1 MTSNIESQED
11 GSERRLLSGIRVLDL
26 CRDLSGPYTSMM
38 LAELG
43 ADVVKVEHPDRG
55 DETRSWPPF
64 IDGVSG
70 YFSTINRSK
79 RGIAINLK
87 DEDGKK
93 VILELAARAD
103 VVMQSFTPGVAD
115 RLGVG
120 YEAIREL
127 NPSAIYYSLS
137 GYGQDGP
144 WREKRGYDPILQA
157 ASGFMSLTG
166 EAGRGPVKTIVPIAD
181 VSTAIYGSFAIL
193 GALFHRERTRVG
205 QHIDMSMLDVMVSM
219 LSVVGTRY
227 LLTGVVPQRNG
238 TENPQRVPSAAFEC
252 GDGKLIQVVPNQR
265 QWPAFCGL
273 LGHSEWIDDE
283 RYESPAARVANQQ
296 TLYPKI
302 RQIFRSRSSEEWAE
316 LLDDATIAY
325 SPIFSIDEVFDL
337 PQVKA
342 RKIVQSY
349 WVPGYGNVPAINS
362 PLKLSESPTRIAS
375 PPPRLGQHTAEV
387 LQEIGYS
394 KEDLERLVKR
404 KVVVAESESHP

>member
-1 MTSNIESQED
+1 VVNP
-11 GSERRLLSGIRVLDL
+11 GSRMLSGIRVLDL

-43 ADVVKVEHPDRG
+43 ADVIEVEHPVKG

-79 RGIAINLK
+79 RGIAVDLK
-87 DEDGKK
+87 DEEGLKI
-93 VILELAARAD
+93 ILELASRAD

-120 YEAIREL
+120 YDAIRAL
-127 NPSAIYYSLS
+127 KPDVIYYSIS

-181 VSTAIYGSFAIL
+181 VSTAIYGSSAIL
-193 GALFHRERTRVG
+193 GALFHRERTKTG
-205 QHIDMSMLDVMVSM
+205 QYIDMSMMDVMVSL

-238 TENPQRVPSAAFEC
+238 TENPQRVPSSAYEC
-252 GDGKLIQVVPNQR
+252 SDGKLIQVVPNQR
-265 QWPAFCGL
+265 QWPAFCNV
-273 LGHSEWIDDE
+273 LGHPEWVDDE
-283 RYESPAARVANQQ
+283 RYENPAVRVTNQD
-296 TLYPKI
+296 TLYPQVREAFKT
-302 RQIFRSRSSEEWAE
+302 RTSEEWAKN
-316 LLDDATIAY
+316 LDEATIAC
-325 SPIFSIDEVFDL
+325 SPIYSIDEVFNL
-337 PQVKA
+337 PQVQA
-342 RKIVQSY
+342 RKMVQSY
-349 WVPGYGNVPAINS
+349 DVAGYGEVPAIAS
-362 PLKLSESPTRIAS
+362 PIKYSATPVRISS
-375 PPPRLGQHTAEV
+375 PPPRHGQHTVEV
-387 LQEIGYS
+387 L
-394 KEDLERLVKR
+394 KELGRSDDDIKQLINQKSVF
-404 KVVVAESESHP
+404 AEKGAPS

>member
-1 MTSNIESQED
+1 MPED
-11 GSERRLLSGIRVLDL
+11 AKSGADVSDNRLLSGIRVLDL

-43 ADVVKVEHPDRG
+43 AEVIEVEHPVRG

-79 RGIAINLK
+79 RGIAIDLK
-87 DEDGKK
+87 DEEGLK
-93 VILELAARAD
+93 VILKLAARAD

-120 YEAIREL
+120 YDAIRAL
-127 NPSAIYYSLS
+127 KPDIIYYSIS

-181 VSTAIYGSFAIL
+181 VSTAIYGSSAIL
-193 GALFHRERTRVG
+193 GALFHRERTGKG
-205 QHIDMSMLDVMVSM
+205 QYIDMSMMDVMVSL

-238 TENPQRVPSAAFEC
+238 TENPQRVPSSAYEC
-252 GDGKLIQVVPNQR
+252 GDGKLIQAVPNQR
-265 QWPAFCGL
+265 QWPAFCAL
-273 LGHSEWIDDE
+273 LGHPEWVEDE
-283 RYESPAARVANQQ
+283 RYANPAARVANQE
-296 TLYPKI
+296 TLYPQI
-302 RQIFRSRSSEEWAE
+302 REAFKSRSSEEWTAI
-316 LLDDATIAY
+316 LDEATIAC
-325 SPIFSIDEVFDL
+325 SPIYSIDEVFNL
-337 PQVKA
+337 PQVRA
-342 RKIVQSY
+342 RNMVQSY
-349 WVPGYGNVPAINS
+349 GVVGYGDVPAIGS
-362 PLKLSESPTRIAS
+362 PVKYSETPPRISS
-375 PPPRLGQHTAEV
+375 PPPRLGQHTVDV
-387 LQEIGYS
+387 LRELGYH
-394 KEDLERLVKR
+394 
-404 KVVVAESESHP
+404 ESEIEQLVCQKSVYAEKGSTS

>member
-1 MTSNIESQED
+1 MPEDSTNNAPESD
-11 GSERRLLSGIRVLDL
+11 DRLLSGIRVLDL

-43 ADVVKVEHPDRG
+43 ADVIEVEHPLKG

-79 RGIAINLK
+79 RGIAVDLK
-87 DEDGKK
+87 DKDGLS
-93 VILELAARAD
+93 VIHELAARAD

-120 YEAIREL
+120 YDAIRAL
-127 NPSAIYYSLS
+127 KPDIVYYSIS

-181 VSTAIYGSFAIL
+181 VSTAIYGSSAIL
-193 GALFHRERTRVG
+193 GALFYRERTKKG
-205 QHIDMSMLDVMVSM
+205 QYIDMSMMDVMVSL

-227 LLTGVVPQRNG
+227 LLTDVVPQRNG
-238 TENPQRVPSAAFEC
+238 TENPQRVPSSAYEC
-252 GDGKLIQVVPNQR
+252 SDGKLIQTVPNQR
-265 QWPAFCGL
+265 QWPAFCKV
-273 LGHSEWIDDE
+273 LGHPEWIDDE
-283 RYESPAARVANQQ
+283 RYKDPAVRVTNQDS
-296 TLYPKI
+296 LYPLI
-302 RQIFRSRSSEEWAE
+302 REAFKTRTSEVWSTI
-316 LLDDATIAY
+316 LDDATIAC
-325 SPIFSIDEVFDL
+325 SPIYSIDEVFNL

-342 RKIVQSY
+342 RNMVQSY
-349 WVPGYGNVPAINS
+349 DVAGYGDVPAIGS
-362 PLKLSESPTRIAS
+362 PVKYSETPPRISS
-375 PPPRLGQHTAEV
+375 PPPRLGQHTVEV
-387 LQEIGYS
+387 LKELGHSEGEIKALIDQKS
-394 KEDLERLVKR
+394 VF
-404 KVVVAESESHP
+404 AEKGVTS